1 MAKAVNHWLMKTEPQ
16 SYSIHNLA
24 AEPDQSTFWDGVR
37 NYQARNF
44 MRSMKVGDRVLF
56 YHSNANPPAVAGTA
70 VVCREAYPDF
80 TQFDPEQKHYDGA
93 SSHDDPRW
101 DMVDIRLE
109 SVFAVPVPLDVLR
122 GRKELEGMELLRR
135 GSRLSVQPV
144 SCQHFEAVLA
154 IAARMAADHDVAAL
168 ADASAEQAETNAV
181 PAAAPRRKS
190 AKQRAA
196 KPTSAKKRTAKKHTA
211 KKLTAK
217 EAPVR
222 KKGTTRQKA
231 AKRGKAQARKK
242 PSGK

>member
-1 MAKAVNHWLMKTEPQ
+1 MARAVNYWLMKTEPE

-24 AEPDQSTFWDGVR
+24 AEPDKTTFWDGVR

-80 TQFDPEQKHYDGA
+80 TQFDPKQKHYDPD

-109 SVFAVPVPLDVLR
+109 SVFDVPVPLDVLR
-122 GRKELEGMELLRR
+122 GRKDLEGMELLRR

-144 SCQHFEAVLA
+144 SREHFEIVLS
-154 IAARMAADHDVAAL
+154 IAKALAAD
-168 ADASAEQAETNAV
+168 
-181 PAAAPRRKS
+181 PAAASASANATQPKRKA
-190 AKQRAA
+190 AKRAAA
-196 KPTSAKKRTAKKHTA
+196 KPAAAKKAAAKKTAVRKTAKRTAKKAT
-211 KKLTAK
+211 K
-217 EAPVR
+217 
-222 KKGTTRQKA
+222 
-231 AKRGKAQARKK
+231 KRGTK
-242 PSGK
+242 